1 MRHKTAVRLALKVL
15 GVFFIAQGLIHLGY
29 IAASAV
35 LAALDPHFDS
45 FSRATFGPPAVAY
58 GGLHLLIGLYLF
70 LGGRLIVDRIIP
82 SNRPYCAE
90 CGYDLTGLP
99 SDGLCPECG
108 QPFRPPAPRSAAG
121 TAPEV
126 LQ

>member
-15 GVFFIAQGLIHLGY
+15 GVFLITQGLIHLGHT
-29 IAASAV
+29 AAYAV
-35 LAALDPHFDS
+35 LAALEPRVES
-45 FSRATFGPPAVAY
+45 FSWATFGRPAMVH
-58 GGLHLLIGLYLF
+58 GGLHVLIGLYFF
-70 LGGRLIVDRIIP
+70 LGGRLVVDRIIP

-90 CGYDLTGLP
+90 CGYELTGLP
-99 SDGLCPECG
+99 SDGQCPECG
-108 QPFRPPAPRSAAG
+108 QPFRRPAPRPTAG

>member
-29 IAASAV
+29 IAASTV
-35 LAALDPHFDS
+35 LAALAPRFED
-45 FSRATFGPPAVAY
+45 FSLATSGARTMVY
-58 GGLHLLIGLYLF
+58 GGLHVLIGLYFF
-70 LGGRLIVDRIIP
+70 LGGRLVVDRIIP

-90 CGYDLTGLP
+90 CGYELTGLP
-99 SDGLCPECG
+99 SDGQCPECG
-108 QPFRPPAPRSAAG
+108 QPFRRPAPRPTAG